1 MKATKF
7 VLIIAMLAF
16 VSMSYADEKPG
27 PTLTIKISLK
37 KAIQNPGLVKTIY
50 NQVSERT
57 LLANEHNG
65 PYIAKVNYRRVVYII
80 YGKYEEWRNF
90 FVMDPIILPL
100 KVKFNGCSI
109 NP

>member
-16 VSMSYADEKPG
+16 VSMSYADKKPG
-27 PTLTIKISLK
+27 PTLTVKISLT
-37 KAIQNPGLVKTIY
+37 KAIQNPGLVRAIY

-57 LLANEHNG
+57 LLAQEQNG
-65 PYIAKVNYRRVVYII
+65 LYTAKVNYHRVVYVI

-90 FVMDPIILPL
+90 FVMDPILLPL
-100 KVKFNGCSI
+100 KVEFNGCSVH
-109 NP
+109 P